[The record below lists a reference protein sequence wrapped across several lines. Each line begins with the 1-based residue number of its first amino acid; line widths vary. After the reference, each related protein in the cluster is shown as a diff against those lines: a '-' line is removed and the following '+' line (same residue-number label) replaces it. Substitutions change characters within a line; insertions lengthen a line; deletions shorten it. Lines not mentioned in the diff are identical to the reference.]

1 MLISR
6 SIVLYI
12 LIWFISVL
20 SCHGQQRPLI
30 TERARTIENGHFLFD
45 IGIEFFKNTTIP
57 FSGLKGDMTRAGVIA
72 ARFGFGSRVEV
83 QMFGTVHQFL
93 NISEQ
98 FAAPGSRDLKFS
110 GNSTSDY
117 GDITLATKIRLTKEV
132 QGQPVLGFRFGVELP
147 NSSNWKGL
155 GTDETNVFGEILLEK
170 NFNRINLI
178 SSAGLAILGDPVD
191 AGSQDDLFIY
201 GLGAIIEASPRLNI
215 VAEINGRTGKPAAKS
230 EFVWPLIPEVPL
242 YTPVK
247 AVGAASQ
254 ARLRVGIQLEAHG
267 MVWDLGSFWGL
278 RDTDPSFG
286 IIFGV
291 SKDFQF

>member
-1 MLISR
+1 
-6 SIVLYI
+6 
-12 LIWFISVL
+12 
-20 SCHGQQRPLI
+20 
-30 TERARTIENGHFLFD
+30 
-45 IGIEFFKNTTIP
+45 
-57 FSGLKGDMTRAGVIA
+57 
-72 ARFGFGSRVEV
+72 
-83 QMFGTVHQFL
+83 
-93 NISEQ
+93 
-98 FAAPGSRDLKFS
+98 
-110 GNSTSDY
+110 
-117 GDITLATKIRLTKEV
+117 
-132 QGQPVLGFRFGVELP
+132 GVELP

-170 NFNRINLI
+170 KFNRINLI

-191 AGSQDDLFIY
+191 AGAQDDLFIY

-215 VAEINGRTGKPAAKS
+215 VAEINGRTGKPAKS
-230 EFVWPLIPEVPL
+230 EFVWPPIPGFPL
-242 YTPVK
+242 YAPVK